1 MEVGLQIG
9 AVHKLLPAHKTL
21 RNKRTKSNGHKNCT
35 AGQIQIQLRG
45 RSGFLV
51 ERFYGLISPS
61 LKRCRRVWL
70 PSRKCKQMKIKRW
83 AMKIK
88 GNDHLATWPTLR
100 GDSKKIKRFE
110 KVA

>member
-1 MEVGLQIG
+1 MEVELQIG

-61 LKRCRRVWL
+61 LEKMPACLVA
-70 PSRKCKQMKIKRW
+70 KQKVQTNENQTLGDENQRERPPC
-83 AMKIK
+83 
-88 GNDHLATWPTLR
+88 HLANFAR
-100 GDSKKIKRFE
+100 R
-110 KVA
+110 

>member
-1 MEVGLQIG
+1 
-9 AVHKLLPAHKTL
+9 
-21 RNKRTKSNGHKNCT
+21 
-35 AGQIQIQLRG
+35 
-45 RSGFLV
+45 
-51 ERFYGLISPS
+51 
-61 LKRCRRVWL
+61 
-70 PSRKCKQMKIKRW
+70 MKIKRW

>member
-61 LKRCRRVWL
+61 LEKMPACLVA
-70 PSRKCKQMKIKRW
+70 KQKVQTNENKRW